1 MMKQKLLGLIKKAG
15 KKKKIDCIDERQKR
29 KWWWSKTKL
38 WYDKSDIVYIPEK
51 SVESIWL
58 LA

>member
-29 KWWWSKTKL
+29 K
-38 WYDKSDIVYIPEK
+38 
-51 SVESIWL
+51 
-58 LA
+58 